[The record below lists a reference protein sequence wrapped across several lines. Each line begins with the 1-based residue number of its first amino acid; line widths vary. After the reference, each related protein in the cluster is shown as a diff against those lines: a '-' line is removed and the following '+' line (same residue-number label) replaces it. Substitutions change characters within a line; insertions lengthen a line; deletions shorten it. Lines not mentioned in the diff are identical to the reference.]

1 MKATKIIA
9 AGLMVI
15 FAFSCGADK
24 QTQLNNLYRKQ
35 KAINEKIKKIE
46 DELNGNGNDSLA
58 DNGVLVAATDIVPAE
73 FNHYIEIQGKVDADK
88 NVAVFAE
95 AMGIID
101 EIFVKSGDQV
111 KKGQVLAKL
120 DDGIIQKSLK
130 DLESNYDFVNELYEK
145 QKKLWD
151 QKIGSEVQY
160 LSAKNNK
167 ESLENKIALLK
178 EQIEMLYIKA
188 PVDGIVEETSFK
200 IGQTV
205 SNMTPVFRIVNFSG
219 LKVTAEVA
227 EGYAMNVNKGDQV
240 IVYIPDLRKEYKGIV
255 NFVGRYINTVNR
267 TFQIEIRLSESYSN
281 LKANM
286 ISVVKINDYKM
297 PSAVVLPINVVMTD
311 LKGSYVFVARQDS
324 GKFIAARTS
333 VETGMTYNGLIEI
346 TSGLTEGE
354 KVITVGFQ
362 ELEDGRSIRM

>member
-1 MKATKIIA
+1 MKTIKVIA
-9 AGLMVI
+9 MGLVAV
-15 FAFSCGADK
+15 FAFSCSGDK

-35 KAINEKIKKIE
+35 KAINEKIMKLE
-46 DELNGNGNDSLA
+46 AELSGNGNDSLTN
-58 DNGVLVAATDIVPAE
+58 NGVLVSATEIVYSE

-88 NVAVFAE
+88 NVAVYAE
-95 AMGIID
+95 SMGVID
-101 EIFVKSGDQV
+101 EIYVKSGDQV
-111 KKGQVLAKL
+111 KKGQVLAKI
-120 DDGIIQKSLK
+120 DDAILQKSLK
-130 DLESNYDFVNELYEK
+130 DLESNYEFVNELYEK

-178 EQIEMLYIKA
+178 EQINMLYIKA
-188 PVDGIVEETSFK
+188 PVSGIVEETSLK

-205 SNMTPVFRIVNFSG
+205 SNMAPVFRIVNFSG

-227 EGYAMNVNKGDQV
+227 EGYAMNVNKGDRV
-240 IVYIPDLRKEYKGIV
+240 VVFIPDLKKEYKGTV
-255 NFVGRYINTVNR
+255 NFVGRYINNINR
-267 TFQIEIRLSESYSN
+267 TFQVEIRLNESYRN

-286 ISVVKINDYKM
+286 IVVVRINDYKK

-311 LKGSYVFVARQDS
+311 LKGSYVYVVRENNGKSIAR
-324 GKFIAARTS
+324 RTS
-333 VETGMTYNGLIEI
+333 VETGMTYNGLVEI
-346 TSGLTEGE
+346 TGGLSEGE

-362 ELEDGRSIRM
+362 ELEDGRSIRL